1 MRPKADIG
9 LDLGATLTKAVAV
22 AVDAPL
28 TDLAGF
34 ACPRGETEAL
44 AGFVSGFDVRLVG
57 ATGAGAHRDAPPAG
71 LSPVLVN
78 EFEAWGRGEKAL
90 IERSGMTTTFPHLL
104 VSLGTGTSILR
115 VDADGRVT
123 RVGGTALGGGTI
135 RGLSRLLV
143 GTDDHAALAA
153 LAVAGNRAHVDLLV
167 SDLYRA
173 GEIALGEELTAA
185 NFGRVESH
193 DPADLAHSVARLV
206 AENVALLA
214 GALASGIGREL
225 GLASALDVLYA
236 GSTLRGHEALRK
248 ILAATTHLA
257 GAQARFLPDGEL
269 AGALGALASAR
280 AGLQK

>member
-1 MRPKADIG
+1 MKPKAEVG
-9 LDLGATLTKAVAV
+9 LDLGATLWKAVAV
-22 AVDAPL
+22 PVDTPL
-28 TDLAGF
+28 SELTGF
-34 ACPRGETEAL
+34 VCPRGETAAL
-44 AGFVSGFDVRLVG
+44 AEFVSRYEVLLVG
-57 ATGAGAHRDAPPAG
+57 ATGAGAHRDAEPAG

-90 IERSGMTTTFPHLL
+90 IERSGLTTTFPHLL

-143 GTDDHAALAA
+143 GSDEHEHLAALAA
-153 LAVAGNRAHVDLLV
+153 AGNRAHVDLLV

-173 GEIALGEELTAA
+173 GEIALGEELTAS

-193 DPADLAHSVARLV
+193 EPADLAHSIARLV
-206 AENVALLA
+206 AENVALLS
-214 GALASGIGREL
+214 GALAVGIAREQ
-225 GLASALDVLYA
+225 GLTTPLDVLYA
-236 GSTLRGHEALRK
+236 GSTLRGHEALRT
-248 ILAATTHLA
+248 ILASTTRLA

-280 AGLQK
+280 AGRQK